1 LLQLFI
7 AMMLSLSPIWI
18 DHFALSYTV
27 PSKELRE
34 VEAVTIDACADY
46 DHAVSMLTYESRGG
60 GRCAL
65 LAFPRSTSVVPS
77 QLNRLTVPLQ
87 K

>member
-18 DHFALSYTV
+18 DHFALVIYGSIRNCE
-27 PSKELRE
+27 KL
-34 VEAVTIDACADY
+34 EAVTIDACADY

-60 GRCAL
+60 GRLWRCWH
-65 LAFPRSTSVVPS
+65 S
-77 QLNRLTVPLQ
+77 
-87 K
+87 